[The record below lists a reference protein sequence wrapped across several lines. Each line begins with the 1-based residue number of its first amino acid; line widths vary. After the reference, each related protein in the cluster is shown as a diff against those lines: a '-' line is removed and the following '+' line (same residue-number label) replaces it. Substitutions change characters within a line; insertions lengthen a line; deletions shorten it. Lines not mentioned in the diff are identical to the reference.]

1 MSQQAVPKLAKLPS
15 SPGRDIPARIEIVDG
30 VPVFR
35 ADESVSQRIRHLLEK
50 ERTRGLTAE
59 EREELDFY
67 EALDD
72 YLSLLNRLARNTF
85 IYPAN

>member
-1 MSQQAVPKLAKLPS
+1 MA
-15 SPGRDIPARIEIVDG
+15 SPCSERMKAFHNGYG
-30 VPVFR
+30 N
-35 ADESVSQRIRHLLEK
+35 LLEK